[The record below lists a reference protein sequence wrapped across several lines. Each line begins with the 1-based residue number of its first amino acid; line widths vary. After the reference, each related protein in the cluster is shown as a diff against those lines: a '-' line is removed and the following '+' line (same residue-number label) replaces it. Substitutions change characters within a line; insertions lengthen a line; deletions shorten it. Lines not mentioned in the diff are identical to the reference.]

1 MSFDLLLIM
10 SKELMISMLKSGK
23 NGEQILAILDSITAQ
38 DESSEY
44 NEPTLDSIK
53 F

>member
-1 MSFDLLLIM
+1 M

-23 NGEQILAILDSITAQ
+23 NGEQILAILDTITAE
-38 DESSEY
+38 DDSSEY
-44 NEPTLDSIK
+44 NEPTLDPIE